1 MGGSRREGGKLKRPH
16 AMRIAF
22 RSEGGI
28 AAFPGLAQ
36 PVTIRCDALPP
47 AESARLSTLVQRANF
62 FALPEQPARDAN
74 VADARSY
81 TIEVDDGAQCRTV
94 TIHEPIADPAVG
106 ELVAALRER
115 AAAARGGQ

>member
-1 MGGSRREGGKLKRPH
+1 
-16 AMRIAF
+16 MRIAF

-28 AAFPGLAQ
+28 AAFPGLAR

-47 AESARLSTLVQRANF
+47 EEGARLSTLVQRANF
-62 FALPEQPARDAN
+62 FALPKQPAPDAN

-94 TIHEPIADPAVG
+94 TLREPIADPAVR

-115 AAAARGGQ
+115 VAAARRGQ

>member
-1 MGGSRREGGKLKRPH
+1 MGGRRREGGKLKRPH

-28 AAFPGLAQ
+28 AAFPGLAK

-47 AESARLSTLVQRANF
+47 EEGARLQSLVQRANF
-62 FALPEQPARDAN
+62 FALPERPAPDPN

-115 AAAARGGQ
+115 VAAPRRGQ

>member
-1 MGGSRREGGKLKRPH
+1 MGGRRREGGKLKRPH

-28 AAFPGLAQ
+28 AAFPGLAK

-47 AESARLSTLVQRANF
+47 EEGARLQSLVQRANF
-62 FALPEQPARDAN
+62 FALPERPAPEPN

-106 ELVAALRER
+106 ELVAVLRER
-115 AAAARGGQ
+115 VAAARRGQ

>member
-1 MGGSRREGGKLKRPH
+1 MGGRRREGGKLKRPH

-28 AAFPGLAQ
+28 AAFPGLAK

-47 AESARLSTLVQRANF
+47 EEGARLQALVQRANF
-62 FALPEQPARDAN
+62 FALPERPAPDPN

-115 AAAARGGQ
+115 VAAARRGQ